1 MLDSRRRAGESLNP
15 LRLLSP
21 GRILLVAT
29 LVVTGYLMVSA
40 GNNVLHSYDLAADE
54 SKLRGEVQ
62 ALERQKDQ
70 LLQIRDYLRTDE
82 YIEFMARRV
91 FGLVKP
97 GETIV
102 AVDSP
107 PIVGVDGEEDGLT
120 WWQRLF
126 GR

>member
-1 MLDSRRRAGESLNP
+1 MLDSPRRAGESLNP

-40 GNNVLHSYDLAADE
+40 GNNVLHSYDLASDE

-82 YIEFMARRV
+82 YIEFIARRV

-107 PIVGVDGEEDGLT
+107 PVVGVDGEEDGLT